1 MNIVQG
7 AESLFENLIRWR
19 RHFHE
24 NPELSFEE
32 FNTANF
38 IIHELEKIEH
48 LSLETFIGG
57 YGIVATL
64 SSGTGPTIAVRADMA
79 ALPITDENKHGSVSR
94 TEGGMQTWG
103 HAGHLAILM
112 GMIADCTTQ

>member
-64 SSGTGPTIAVRADMA
+64 SSGTGPTIAVRADMD
-79 ALPITDENKHGSVSR
+79 ALPITEENRSEERRVGN
-94 TEGGMQTWG
+94 EGRQ
-103 HAGHLAILM
+103 
-112 GMIADCTTQ
+112 